1 MTIVAEKYDYVI
13 GIDTHARSHTYA
25 IIGTRTGGRT
35 GCEAFPVS
43 GPGLGRAIA
52 WIRRNTTNEVIA
64 AVEGSRSY
72 GTSICRELTDAGI
85 TVAEVKPRR
94 RQARAGVGKTDEI
107 DAIAAAMSILG
118 TGIDLLSQPRADGIR
133 AAMNLLLTRR
143 RRIEQQCT
151 ANRNALNALVR
162 QTDLGLDT
170 SRALTDQQ
178 IADISSWR
186 SRRSD
191 GLEQRIARPATELAN
206 DILSAAARLKSNK
219 TQLAELSEQIAPG
232 FQDQPGLGPV
242 TTGIILV
249 SYSHHG
255 RFRSEAAFAS
265 LAGAASLQASSG
277 NVTRHRLNRH
287 GDRQLNMALDVVIRN
302 RMIHDQTTKE
312 YAERRT
318 AEGLSYREIKRVLK
332 RYLARSIFRWL
343 ERNFALT

>member
-13 GIDTHARSHTYA
+13 GIDTHARTHTYA
-25 IIGTRTGGRT
+25 IIDTRTGGRT

-52 WIRRNTTNEVIA
+52 WVRRNTTNEVIA

-85 TVAEVKPRR
+85 TVAEVKPPR

-107 DAIAAAMSILG
+107 DATAAAMSILG

-170 SRALTDQQ
+170 RRALTDQQ
-178 IADISSWR
+178 SADIRSWR

-191 GLEQRIARPATELAN
+191 GLEQRIARQEATELAN

-265 LAGAASLQASSG
+265 LAGAAPL
-277 NVTRHRLNRH
+277 
-287 GDRQLNMALDVVIRN
+287 
-302 RMIHDQTTKE
+302 
-312 YAERRT
+312 
-318 AEGLSYREIKRVLK
+318 
-332 RYLARSIFRWL
+332 
-343 ERNFALT
+343 

>member
-13 GIDTHARSHTYA
+13 GIDTHARTHTYA
-25 IIGTRTGGRT
+25 IIDTRTGGRT

-85 TVAEVKPRR
+85 TVAEVKPPR

-107 DAIAAAMSILG
+107 DATAAAMNI
-118 TGIDLLSQPRADGIR
+118 
-133 AAMNLLLTRR
+133 LLTRR

-170 SRALTDQQ
+170 RRALTDQQ

-191 GLEQRIARPATELAN
+191 GLEQRIARQEATELA
-206 DILSAAARLKSNK
+206 
-219 TQLAELSEQIAPG
+219 
-232 FQDQPGLGPV
+232 
-242 TTGIILV
+242 TTSSV
-249 SYSHHG
+249 
-255 RFRSEAAFAS
+255 
-265 LAGAASLQASSG
+265 LQRG
-277 NVTRHRLNRH
+277 
-287 GDRQLNMALDVVIRN
+287 
-302 RMIHDQTTKE
+302 
-312 YAERRT
+312 
-318 AEGLSYREIKRVLK
+318 
-332 RYLARSIFRWL
+332 
-343 ERNFALT
+343 